1 VTYRALYRVWRSQSF
16 ADLVGQEH
24 VTRTLK
30 NALKEKR
37 FSHAYLFSGPRGTG
51 KTSTAKIFAKAV
63 NCRQGPAPEPCNRC
77 ETCRRIAEGS
87 LMDVVEIDAASNR
100 GVDEIRDLRDKVKF
114 APTEGRYKVYI
125 VDEVHMLTTEAF
137 NALLKT
143 LEEPPDFVIYEI
155 INRNHQICGKVE

>member
-1 VTYRALYRVWRSQSF
+1 MTEIPKKARFCIKGRDSWSVQSDLSGIVPRVAFAKF

-63 NCRQGPAPEPCNRC
+63 NCLEGPAPEPCNR
-77 ETCRRIAEGS
+77 
-87 LMDVVEIDAASNR
+87 
-100 GVDEIRDLRDKVKF
+100 
-114 APTEGRYKVYI
+114 
-125 VDEVHMLTTEAF
+125 
-137 NALLKT
+137 
-143 LEEPPDFVIYEI
+143 
-155 INRNHQICGKVE
+155 